1 MMTRATACLIAT
13 MLGCAAPS
21 MEREQSGILDGTYL
35 SPDGN
40 WLIIPGAYLQ
50 DEHTYDA
57 TAIMW
62 PLGRGNA
69 TYGADLTEQGRYSWV
84 VLSE

>member
-1 MMTRATACLIAT
+1 MMRALLLALL
-13 MLGCAAPS
+13 LGCSAPT
-21 MEREQSGILDGTYL
+21 RDTSGLFDGTYL

-50 DEHTYDA
+50 DGHTYDA